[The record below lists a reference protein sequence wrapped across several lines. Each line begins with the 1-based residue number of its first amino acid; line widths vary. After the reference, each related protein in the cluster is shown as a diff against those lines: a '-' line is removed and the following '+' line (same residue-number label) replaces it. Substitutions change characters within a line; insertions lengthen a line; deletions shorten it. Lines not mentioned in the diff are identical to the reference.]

1 MAQEKRES
9 ITLRVAEALPQDV
22 GRGIARISPDIAD
35 ELNIRTGEIIEIKGS
50 SKRTAAISW
59 RGLLQDAS
67 KGLLRLDHHTR
78 INAGCSI
85 DDRVTIKKISVIT
98 AKQVVFAPTQKLR
111 IQGAETYLQRRLN
124 GRAITT
130 KDVITV
136 PVGLG
141 RQIYLGV
148 ASFQPDAEAAIVDS
162 AITKIIVSENVL
174 EDEISKTA
182 HRVSYE
188 DVGGLNDE
196 IKKIR
201 EMIELPLRHP
211 EIFDRLGV
219 QAPSGLLLHG
229 PPGTGKTLLARAVA
243 SETNAHFTSISGPEI
258 VSKFYGESESRLREV
273 FEEAHKNAPAII
285 FIDEIDSIAPSREE
299 ATGEV
304 ERRIVAQLL
313 SLMDGLD
320 PRGNVV
326 VIGATNR
333 PNAIDP
339 ALRRG
344 GRFDREIEIG
354 IPSREERLTILSIHT
369 RGMPLAEDVGIER
382 LSEVTH
388 GFVGSDIQSLCKE
401 AAMRSLRRVLPEI
414 NLDVDTIPGEMLDD
428 LYVTMDD
435 FVDALREVEPS
446 ALREVFVEMPN
457 IGWSDIGGL
466 EDVKKELQ
474 ETVEWPLKY
483 GDVFKEMNSAPPK
496 GILLFG
502 SPGTGKTMMAKA
514 VASESESNFISIK
527 GPELLSKWVGQSEKG
542 VREIFRKARQAAP
555 CVVFLDEIDSMAGAR
570 SDSSSNS
577 GVTERVVSQLL
588 TEMDGLEELRGVTVI
603 AATNR
608 PDMIDP
614 ALLRPGRFD
623 RLIRV
628 GIPDYNSRI
637 EIFKAHLRKT
647 PVGELDFEKLS
658 HESEGMSGADIA
670 ATCGEARMVV
680 IREIIVS
687 LEEQEGKETEED
699 KDDEEEKVQVRNVEM
714 KHLLDALVKVSPKKR
729 QESIK
734 SVVEKPEDSSRDFL

>member
-1 MAQEKRES
+1 MAQEKKES

-22 GRGIARISPDIAD
+22 GRGIARISPDVAD
-35 ELNIRTGEIIEIKGS
+35 ELNIRTGEIIEIKGPN
-50 SKRTAAISW
+50 KRTAAISW

-85 DDRVTIKKISVIT
+85 DDRIVIKKISVIT

-111 IQGAETYLQRRLN
+111 IQGAETYLLRRLN

-130 KDVITV
+130 KDVIAV

-148 ASFQPDAEAAIVDS
+148 ASFQPEAEAAIVDS

-182 HRVSYE
+182 HRISYE
-188 DVGGLNDE
+188 DVGGLNEE
-196 IKKIR
+196 IRKIR

-243 SETNAHFTSISGPEI
+243 SETNAHFISISGPEI
-258 VSKFYGESESRLREV
+258 VSKFYGESEGRLREV

-369 RGMPLAEDVGIER
+369 RG
-382 LSEVTH
+382 
-388 GFVGSDIQSLCKE
+388 
-401 AAMRSLRRVLPEI
+401 
-414 NLDVDTIPGEMLDD
+414 
-428 LYVTMDD
+428 
-435 FVDALREVEPS
+435 
-446 ALREVFVEMPN
+446 
-457 IGWSDIGGL
+457 
-466 EDVKKELQ
+466 
-474 ETVEWPLKY
+474 
-483 GDVFKEMNSAPPK
+483 
-496 GILLFG
+496 
-502 SPGTGKTMMAKA
+502 
-514 VASESESNFISIK
+514 
-527 GPELLSKWVGQSEKG
+527 
-542 VREIFRKARQAAP
+542 
-555 CVVFLDEIDSMAGAR
+555 
-570 SDSSSNS
+570 
-577 GVTERVVSQLL
+577 
-588 TEMDGLEELRGVTVI
+588 
-603 AATNR
+603 
-608 PDMIDP
+608 
-614 ALLRPGRFD
+614 
-623 RLIRV
+623 
-628 GIPDYNSRI
+628 
-637 EIFKAHLRKT
+637 
-647 PVGELDFEKLS
+647 
-658 HESEGMSGADIA
+658 
-670 ATCGEARMVV
+670 
-680 IREIIVS
+680 
-687 LEEQEGKETEED
+687 
-699 KDDEEEKVQVRNVEM
+699 
-714 KHLLDALVKVSPKKR
+714 
-729 QESIK
+729 
-734 SVVEKPEDSSRDFL
+734 